1 MLHLLEDE
9 RLYAAMPD
17 HGDGS
22 GGDDDPPPPPPN
34 DDGK

>member
-17 HGDGS
+17 HGDGDGTS
-22 GGDDDPPPPPPN
+22 DPPPPP
-34 DDGK
+34 DDDDNK

>member
-1 MLHLLEDE
+1 MFDLLENE

-22 GGDDDPPPPPPN
+22 GGDDPPPP
-34 DDGK
+34 DDDDDK